1 MLAIPLSTY
10 RYLSWYDASGNYQW
24 SYDYV
29 SKLMLVNIPLDG
41 TNMTIHGEVNHSS
54 FYNDD
59 ENNYWWNDYN
69 IRRSIFMGDYVYAIS
84 SGGVTA
90 TNLTSMEQSASVQ
103 LDYQSPY
110 NNYYYYDD
118 LVVSD
123 SESESTEEEAP
134 LEDGSEPENESS
146 GETSSSDGGAEPEKS

>member
-41 TNMTIHGEVNHSS
+41 TNMSIHGEVNHSS

-90 TNLTSMEQSASVQ
+90 TNLTSLEQSASVQ

-110 NNYYYYDD
+110 SNYYYYDD
-118 LVVSD
+118 VVV
-123 SESESTEEEAP
+123 SESE
-134 LEDGSEPENESS
+134 DDSS
-146 GETSSSDGGAEPEKS
+146 AETSSSDGGAEPEKT